1 MDIKQSS
8 NLERNFDCTLHTDI
22 DTTRYGITIKKKDR
36 SQSKIN
42 SFNKINHR
50 KPCSSNYRKYKF
62 ANNISENVLN
72 KQQYLTRLEIKLSTT
87 RADCII
93 VLHVIKIVFMVV
105 DVRRFCKKVN
115 IIGGLI

>member
-42 SFNKINHR
+42 SFKKIYHR
-50 KPCSSNYRKYKF
+50 KPCSCNYRKYKF
-62 ANNISENVLN
+62 ANNISKNVLN
-72 KQQYLTRLEIKLSTT
+72 RQQYLTRLEIKLSTT

-93 VLHVIKIVFMVV
+93 VLIKIVFMVV

-115 IIGGLI
+115 IIRGLI

>member
-22 DTTRYGITIKKKDR
+22 DTTRYGITIKKNR

-42 SFNKINHR
+42 SFKKIYHR
-50 KPCSSNYRKYKF
+50 KPCSCNYRKYKF
-62 ANNISENVLN
+62 ANNISKNVLN
-72 KQQYLTRLEIKLSTT
+72 KQQYLNRLEIKLSTT

-115 IIGGLI
+115 IMRGLI